1 MFAIDSFNSISTSK
15 EFYSMFG
22 DSPCN
27 IKNGGP
33 LEKLIDYFT
42 NPKAQKANYDRLRY
56 LVARYGYSPNVFVWE
71 LWNEVDGN
79 DAFR

>member
-1 MFAIDSFNSISTSK
+1 
-15 EFYSMFG
+15 MFG